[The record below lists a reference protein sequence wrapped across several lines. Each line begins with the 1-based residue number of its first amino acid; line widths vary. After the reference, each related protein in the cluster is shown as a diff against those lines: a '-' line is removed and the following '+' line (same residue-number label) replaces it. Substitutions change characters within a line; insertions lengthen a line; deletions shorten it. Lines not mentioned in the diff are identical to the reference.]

1 MLSNDTIAALA
12 TPPGTSSIAVIRVS
26 GGNAI
31 KTVNDIFSKDI
42 KNAPTHTVHLG
53 KILGKNGHVDQVLVT
68 VMRSPNSFTGEDVAE
83 ISCHGSMTSVREI
96 LGILAEKGVRYAVAG
111 EFTKRAFLNGKMD
124 LSQAE
129 AVIDIINSKTNTA
142 LSVGVNQLE
151 GSVSA
156 KINTVRDKLLRVL
169 ASIQA
174 EADFP
179 EEGISGIDETKLA
192 ADLAE
197 YIKELDTLLISAEKG
212 RYIREGVATVIAGKP
227 NAGKSSVLNAMV
239 DKEKAIVTNIPGT
252 TRDTVEEFLQIG
264 GVVLKLI
271 DTAGI
276 RDTENVVEKIGV
288 DRAKDVIKNADLVL
302 YVVDTSEMPDGED
315 AQVASLVQGK
325 NAILLL
331 NKSDIEL
338 DGAADEYKKLLP
350 DAKVVP
356 TAAKTG
362 EGIETLKTLISGMF
376 EMGGIET
383 TADAVLVNVR
393 HIEAVSRAKNSILHA
408 YNSYTSGMPLDFISI
423 DMSEAVEA
431 LGEIT
436 GMTVS
441 EEVVDRIF
449 KEFCVG
455 K

>member
-26 GGNAI
+26 GDKTI
-31 KTVNDIFSKDI
+31 ETVNKIFSKDI

-53 KILGKNGHVDQVLVT
+53 KILGKNGYVDQVLVT
-68 VMRSPNSFTGEDVAE
+68 IMRAPGSFTGEDVAE

-96 LGILAEKGVRYAVAG
+96 LGILAEKGVRYALAG

-142 LSVGVNQLE
+142 LSVGVNQLG
-151 GSVSA
+151 GSISV
-156 KINTVRDKLLRVL
+156 KINETRDRLLRTL
-169 ASIQA
+169 TSIQA

-179 EEGISGIDETKLA
+179 EEGISGIDETGLTS
-192 ADLAE
+192 DLE
-197 YIKELDTLLISAEKG
+197 GYINELDGLLSSAEKG
-212 RYIREGVATVIAGKP
+212 RYIREGVATVIAGRP

-239 DKEKAIVTNIPGT
+239 EKEKAIVTNIPGT
-252 TRDTVEEFLQIG
+252 TRDTVEEYLQVG
-264 GVVLKLI
+264 RVVLKLI

-276 RDTENVVEKIGV
+276 RNTENVVEKIGV
-288 DRAKDVIKNADLVL
+288 DRAKDVIKDADLVL
-302 YVVDTSEMPDGED
+302 YVVDTSEMPNSED
-315 AQVASLVQGK
+315 EEVALLAQGK
-325 NAILLL
+325 NAVLLL
-331 NKSDIEL
+331 NKTDIEL
-338 DGAADEYKKLLP
+338 AGAAEKYKKLLP
-350 DAKVVP
+350 DAKVVQ

-362 EGIETLKTLISGMF
+362 EGIDTLKTLISEMF

-383 TADAVLVNVR
+383 SSDAVLVNVR
-393 HIEAVSRAKNSILHA
+393 HIEAVLRAKNAIRHA
-408 YNSYTSGMPLDFISI
+408 HDSFTSGMPLDFISI
-423 DMSEAVEA
+423 DLTEAVEA